1 MINMSIE
8 VTDVLDALRELR
20 RALSHAAAGAFAGTG
35 VGPRQAVVMREL
47 RHAGSASQADLARAT
62 ATDPAA
68 MMRAIDVLERRGWVL
83 RSSCEDDRRRK
94 LVSLTAD
101 GRRALGAVDE
111 GYDALRAITNDG
123 LSSAE
128 RRQFCAIAAKL
139 TARMNE
145 AGAAAPAEEE
155 P

>member
-1 MINMSIE
+1 MMDMS
-8 VTDVLDALRELR
+8 TADLDVLDALRDLR

-35 VGPRQAVVMREL
+35 IGPRQAVVMREL
-47 RHAGSASQADLARAT
+47 RHGGSASQADLSRAT

-68 MMRAIDVLERRGWVL
+68 MMRALDVLERRGWVL
-83 RSSCEDDRRRK
+83 RSSCEVDRRRK
-94 LVSLTAD
+94 LVSLTAE
-101 GRRALGAVDE
+101 GRRALAAVDE
-111 GYDALRAITNDG
+111 GYDALRAVTNDG

-139 TARMNE
+139 TVRMNE

>member
-1 MINMSIE
+1 MDMS
-8 VTDVLDALRELR
+8 TDLDVLDALRDLR

-35 VGPRQAVVMREL
+35 IGPRQAVVMREL
-47 RHAGSASQADLARAT
+47 RHGGSASQADLPR
-62 ATDPAA
+62 DGDHPAA
-68 MMRAIDVLERRGWVL
+68 MMRALDVLERRGWVL
-83 RSSCEDDRRRK
+83 RSSCEVDRRRK
-94 LVSLTAD
+94 LVSLTAE
-101 GRRALGAVDE
+101 GRRALAAVDE
-111 GYDALRAITNDG
+111 GYDALRAVTNDG

-139 TARMNE
+139 TVRMNE